1 MSLRLAF
8 CSFCNIFFLIQLS
21 DDLSRIAYSQGV
33 VRDIVDHNSTGTYH
47 TSVSDCHSRTDSNVP
62 ANPAS
67 LSDSNRQAVFPYGT
81 LIRIQRM
88 LGSIDMYSRS
98 NQSLFPNRNFCS
110 IENYGTEVDKHS
122 FGSIDAFSIIA
133 IEGRLYIE
141 ISSRIRE
148 RNTSGIF
155 SV

>member
-110 IENYGTEVDKHS
+110 IENYGKGTGNV
-122 FGSIDAFSIIA
+122 IPPAFSPYDIPSHSA
-133 IEGRLYIE
+133 GEV
-141 ISSRIRE
+141 S
-148 RNTSGIF
+148 F
-155 SV
+155 SLHRDTHT